1 LGSRTTGILIKS
13 SDAGQTNILA
23 MNAAIEAAH
32 AGEAG
37 KGFAVVAGEIRKLAE
52 LSAKES
58 EAISGEI
65 KKMERA
71 IEQISLV
78 SQETIGAMDTIFTE
92 IRNMDDSF
100 TIVNH
105 AVEAQAVGGTKVLS
119 ALQSIQDMIDQVGDG
134 TKVIIQRSDV
144 MSKDLEKL
152 QHISQEVTLSVHEV
166 GLASG
171 SISSFLENAKELAV
185 S

>member
-1 LGSRTTGILIKS
+1 
-13 SDAGQTNILA
+13 
-23 MNAAIEAAH
+23 
-32 AGEAG
+32 
-37 KGFAVVAGEIRKLAE
+37 
-52 LSAKES
+52 
-58 EAISGEI
+58 
-65 KKMERA
+65 
-71 IEQISLV
+71 
-78 SQETIGAMDTIFTE
+78 
-92 IRNMDDSF
+92 
-100 TIVNH
+100 
-105 AVEAQAVGGTKVLS
+105 
-119 ALQSIQDMIDQVGDG
+119 MIYQVQDG